1 MLVLAY
7 ESPVPPHGGTRLRLL
22 HLARALARDAR
33 VTVIARGDVGDAAGE
48 PFHLEG
54 VPHPRSRARALV
66 ASLRRPYLAGLH
78 ESPGLDRRAAATPCD
93 IVQVSSVF
101 FLDAAR
107 VTGAPIVLDA
117 HNVEADVM
125 ATLAAGEARPWARW
139 RWEWEAR
146 KLERVERA
154 AAGAVDAVVTTSE
167 EDAARFR
174 AWGARRVVVVPN
186 GVDTEA
192 VPFAPVTDRPEIVY
206 VGQYGYRPNER
217 AALELV
223 DDVLPLVAAEV
234 PETRVRLVGR
244 NPTEALRQ
252 RESPSVEV
260 VGPVADVVP
269 YLHGARVLGVPLRA
283 GSGTR
288 LKILEAMAA
297 GTPVV
302 STPLGAA
309 GIDARPGVDLL
320 LAESPS
326 ELAAG
331 ITRVLRDDDLAQG
344 LSAAGRALVEA
355 RYDWSVLT
363 PGLLSLHAEL
373 REPAAVR

>member
-1 MLVLAY
+1 MLVLDY
-7 ESPVPPHGGTRLRLL
+7 ESPVPPHGGARLRFL

-33 VTVIARGDVGDAAGE
+33 VTVIALGDVGDAADE
-48 PFHLEG
+48 PFRLEG
-54 VPHPRSRARALV
+54 VPQRRSRTRALV

-78 ESPGLDRRAAATPCD
+78 EAPGLDRLAAETPCD
-93 IVQVSSVF
+93 VVQVSSVF

-107 VTGAPIVLDA
+107 ATGAPIVLDA
-117 HNVEADVM
+117 HNVEADIM
-125 ATLAAGEARPWARW
+125 ATLAAGEARRRARW

-154 AAGAVDAVVTTSE
+154 AARLVDAVVATSE

-192 VPFAPVTDRPEIVY
+192 VPFAPVTDRPEIAY
-206 VGQYGYRPNER
+206 IGQFGYRPNER

-223 DDVLPLVAAEV
+223 DEVLPLVAAEV
-234 PETRVRLVGR
+234 PDAHLRLVGR
-244 NPTEALRQ
+244 NPTPAMRQ
-252 RESPSVEV
+252 RRSPSVEV

-269 YLHGARVLGVPLRA
+269 YLHGSRVLGVPLRA

-320 LAESPS
+320 LAETPS
-326 ELAAG
+326 ELAAA
-331 ITRVLRDDDLAQG
+331 ITSVLRDDDLAQR

-363 PGLLSLHAEL
+363 PGLLALHAEL
-373 REPAAVR
+373 REPAGVR